1 MEEMNDINTICESDQ
16 KDLSQRIKKTFNKPK
31 LSYLNSYQ
39 INPESNS
46 QVGSSEMMLDKFYTI
61 RKRNML
67 NIHLNQHKEYDDQ
80 PIEPVIEPI
89 IKDKT
94 SHLIEAKK
102 VEFEAVKEQNKIE
115 DMNQEQI
122 EDLMRNIFKEMISMS
137 EQLETTNQA
146 TRINYNIN

>member
-1 MEEMNDINTICESDQ
+1 
-16 KDLSQRIKKTFNKPK
+16 
-31 LSYLNSYQ
+31 
-39 INPESNS
+39 
-46 QVGSSEMMLDKFYTI
+46 
-61 RKRNML
+61 
-67 NIHLNQHKEYDDQ
+67 
-80 PIEPVIEPI
+80 
-89 IKDKT
+89 
-94 SHLIEAKK
+94 